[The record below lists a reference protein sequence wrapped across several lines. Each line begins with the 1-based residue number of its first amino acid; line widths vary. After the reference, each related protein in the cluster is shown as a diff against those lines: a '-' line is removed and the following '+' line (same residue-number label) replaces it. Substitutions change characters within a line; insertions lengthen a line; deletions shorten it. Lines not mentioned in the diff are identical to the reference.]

1 MKHCSGLLLLMVCAG
16 LAYAQDPPGRETP
29 RQPIVKDFESL
40 DKDGDGH
47 ITRPEAE
54 NENFYNHWDAADK
67 NKDDLVSR
75 AEYISYIAEEDPLLG
90 EEVPLE
96 ELPQA
101 ELRERLGGGASST
114 VSNPELLPKISEDFE
129 GLDGNADRQLTREE
143 VQGQTVSQHF
153 SHMDSNNDGVI
164 TAEEYN
170 NYLFKYGTQVA
181 TEDLIERFERVR

>member
-75 AEYISYIAEEDPLLG
+75 DEYISYIAEEDPLLG